1 MKPSAMAPS
10 VRVLSDPWKMLAS
23 MDANT
28 HSIVRELCTS
38 SFTNRKRFDLRNLL
52 YVSKVTELRDHVLSA
67 KPNQD
72 RAQGLI

>member
-28 HSIVRELCTS
+28 HSIVRELLVLSPTG
-38 SFTNRKRFDLRNLL
+38 KD
-52 YVSKVTELRDHVLSA
+52 YMYPYVTELRDHVLSA

-72 RAQGLI
+72 RAQGLL